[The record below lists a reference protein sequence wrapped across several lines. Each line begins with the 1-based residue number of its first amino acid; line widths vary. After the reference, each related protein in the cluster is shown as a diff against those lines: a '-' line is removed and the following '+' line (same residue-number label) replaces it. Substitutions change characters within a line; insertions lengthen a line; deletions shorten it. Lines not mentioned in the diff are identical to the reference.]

1 MSAASSFRLG
11 RNKELNSWVEMET
24 QVDRSDIYLFFPFLL
39 RLQTPD
45 VHVFTASGPLQGTD
59 IAVPGLRPFY
69 ADVYP

>member
-1 MSAASSFRLG
+1 MTF
-11 RNKELNSWVEMET
+11 
-24 QVDRSDIYLFFPFLL
+24 IFFFPFLL

-69 ADVYP
+69 ADAYP